1 MVSARVI
8 TLGEFDF
15 DETHKKVALMSC
27 LLKSLSSLSRPT
39 VAPKMPRDTLVPF
52 WGVPSLVLILEI
64 WELASSFADE
74 EGRLLT
80 ILILHRRRL

>member
-1 MVSARVI
+1 
-8 TLGEFDF
+8 
-15 DETHKKVALMSC
+15 
-27 LLKSLSSLSRPT
+27 
-39 VAPKMPRDTLVPF
+39 MPRDTLVPF

-64 WELASSFADE
+64 WELALSFADE